1 MSATITGLGSGFDIE
16 SWVSQ
21 LVAAKTSSTL
31 SPLQTKLQTLQNKST
46 AVSSLKTKFSAL
58 QSSLQAFTNII
69 YDSSSDMWTNTT
81 INSSNSA
88 YATATSTGNVAASN
102 IDLEIEQ
109 VATATTAK
117 SAHSLGTVSKDN
129 VESAKFTNLANGQ
142 AKAGTFSM
150 FLDGKEYAIEIK
162 ENDSLKDVMNKI
174 NDASG
179 GKIQAQ
185 VDDNGIFSIKA
196 YKEEVQDD
204 GSKKFVEDKNA
215 NLSLGSS
222 GDTSNLVSAL
232 KLHSKIGT
240 YGHSSLYPTSVVNTG
255 IAMVNGSSGLNG
267 VQFFDEN
274 GNAVTSG
281 KITINGIDF
290 SVDTG
295 TTLNGLIAKINGNSD
310 VNVRATYDSLTNKLI
325 LTSTQTGQSNISLS
339 EEGTNLL
346 NVLGLTTGSGE
357 DEVLAAGSQTLGQNA
372 IVHING
378 NRVVSTSNTIT
389 GESSGISNLSITVK
403 KPTAAYS
410 ENKDDDKNVTLDIKQ
425 DFTAVKEALKTFVNS
440 YNDVV
445 STTKSYVSSG
455 GAIGHDSSLN
465 SILSTLRGL
474 TSKVGNNDGDF
485 SMLSNIGISTSKTDT
500 TRLSI
505 DEKKLDK
512 ALSENFDSV
521 KSLLSD
527 GYVSK
532 EQSGLFDG
540 LLDSVNN
547 ILDLQNGYF
556 ANKDT
561 SLQSQIKSMNSRIER
576 ANRSLASYETRLTK
590 QFNAMDNT
598 IAALTAQL
606 STFQSY
612 IG

>member
-1 MSATITGLGSGFDIE
+1 MSATISGLGSGFDID

-21 LVAAKTSSTL
+21 LVAAKTSTTL
-31 SPLQTKLQTLQNKST
+31 SPLQTKLQSLQSKSN
-46 AVSSLKTKFSAL
+46 AVSSLKTKFSNL
-58 QSSLQAFTNII
+58 QSALRTFTNVI
-69 YDSSSDMWTNTT
+69 YDSSSDMWTNTNIT
-81 INSSNSA
+81 SSNSA
-88 YATATSTGNVAASN
+88 YATATSTGNVAAAN

-117 SAHSLGTVSKDN
+117 SVHGLGTVTEENADS
-129 VESAKFTNLANGQ
+129 VKFTNLANGQ
-142 AKAGTFSM
+142 AKAGSFSM
-150 FLDGKEYAIEIK
+150 FLDGKEYNIEIE

-174 NDASG
+174 NTASD
-179 GKIQAQ
+179 GKIQAS
-185 VDDNGIFSIKA
+185 VNNEGIFSIKA
-196 YKEEVQDD
+196 YKEEIQED
-204 GSKKFVEDKNA
+204 GSKAYVEDKNA
-215 NLSLGSS
+215 NLVLGSS

-232 KLHSKIGT
+232 KMHSKIGT
-240 YGHSSLYPTSVVNTG
+240 YGHSSLYPTSIVNTG
-255 IAMVNGSSGLNG
+255 IAMVNGSSGLSG
-267 VQFFDEN
+267 VQFFDEM

-281 KITINGIDF
+281 KITINGVDF
-290 SVDTG
+290 SVDAG
-295 TTLNGLIAKINGNSD
+295 TTLNALIAKINGNSD
-310 VNVRATYDSLTNKLI
+310 VNVKATYDSLTNKLI

-346 NVLGLTTGSGE
+346 NVLGLTTGTGE
-357 DEVLAAGSQTLGQNA
+357 DEILAAGSQTLGQNA

-389 GESSGISNLSITVK
+389 GESSGISNLSITVR
-403 KPTAAYS
+403 KPTSDYS
-410 ENKDDDKNVTLDIKQ
+410 NNKDDDKNITLNIEQ
-425 DFTAVKEALKTFVNS
+425 DYTAVKEALTKFVDA

-445 STTKSYVSSG
+445 TTTKNYVSSN

-465 SILSTLRGL
+465 SILSNLRGL
-474 TSKVGNNDGDF
+474 TSKLSNNSGDF
-485 SMLSNIGISTSKTDT
+485 SMLADIGISTSKTDI

-512 ALSENFDSV
+512 VLAENFDSV
-521 KSLLSD
+521 KNLLSD

-532 EQSGLFDG
+532 EDTGLFDG
-540 LLDSVNN
+540 LLNNVNN
-547 ILDLQNGYF
+547 ILDVQNGYF
-556 ANKDT
+556 TNKDT
-561 SLQSQIKSMNSRIER
+561 SLQSQIKSMNTKIER
-576 ANRSLASYETRLTK
+576 VNKSLASYETRLTK